1 MKEVEQV
8 QTETLQVISNKIK
21 SRFNIIQVTR

>member
-21 SRFNIIQVTR
+21 SRFNIIQVPR